1 MTAVIAII
9 APNVYDVDM
18 FLISA
23 FRSLFTDEFRLERTA
38 VKESKL
44 TLILKTRIS
53 VLTVASFEVT
63 NVHTDTR

>member
-1 MTAVIAII
+1 
-9 APNVYDVDM
+9 M

-44 TLILKTRIS
+44 TLILKTEIS

-63 NVHTDTR
+63 NVHTDTQ